1 MRFYGNRD
9 KGLIIYM
16 KKSKNMAHAIE
27 KYNSMKAYLLE
38 EAVALVQDM
47 KYSKFDESVD
57 LAIKLGVDPR
67 HAEENI
73 RVTTPLPHGTGKSV
87 KVLVLTEGP
96 KEKEAQEAGADFV
109 GNKDFLTKIKNG
121 WTDVDKIVATPDMMG
136 ELGKLGK
143 ILGPKGLMPNPK
155 SGTVTMDVVRAVKDL
170 KAGQVELRVESN
182 GIVHVSCGKVS
193 FQKEQLI
200 ENISKIHDTIM
211 KARPSSVKGQYLEK
225 VAISSTMGPS
235 IIIDHLAIG

>member
-1 MRFYGNRD
+1 
-9 KGLIIYM
+9 M
-16 KKSKNMAHAIE
+16 KKSKNMVSAT
-27 KYNSMKAYLLE
+27 KKFDSMKAYMLD
-38 EAVALVQDM
+38 EAVALVKDM

-87 KVLVLTEGP
+87 TVLVLTDGP
-96 KEKEAQEAGADFV
+96 KEKEAEEAGADFV
-109 GNKDFLTKIKNG
+109 GNKEFLTKIKNG

-155 SGTVTMDVVRAVKDL
+155 SGTVTMDVIKAVKDL

-193 FQKEQLI
+193 FEREKLV
-200 ENISKIHDTIM
+200 ENILKIHDAIM

-225 VAISSTMGPS
+225 ISISSTMGPS
-235 IIIDHLAIG
+235 IIIDHIAIG

>member
-1 MRFYGNRD
+1 
-9 KGLIIYM
+9 M
-16 KKSKNMAHAIE
+16 KKSKNMLNATE
-27 KYNSMKAYLLE
+27 KFDSMKAYLLE
-38 EAVALVQDM
+38 EAVALVKDM

-96 KEKEAQEAGADFV
+96 KEKEAEEAGADFV

-155 SGTVTMDVVRAVKDL
+155 SGTVTMDVVKAVKDL

-193 FQKEQLI
+193 FEKEQLV
-200 ENISKIHDTIM
+200 ENIAKIHDAIM

-225 VAISSTMGPS
+225 ISISSTMGPS

>member
-1 MRFYGNRD
+1 
-9 KGLIIYM
+9 M
-16 KKSKNMAHAIE
+16 KKSKNMLNASE
-27 KYNSMKAYLLE
+27 KFDSMKAYLLE
-38 EAVALVQDM
+38 EAVALVKDM

-87 KVLVLTEGP
+87 KVLVLAEGP
-96 KEKEAQEAGADFV
+96 KEKEAEEAGADYV
-109 GNKDFLTKIKNG
+109 GNKEFLTKIKNG

-155 SGTVTMDVVRAVKDL
+155 SGTVTMDVAKAVKDL

-182 GIVHVSCGKVS
+182 GIIHVSCGKVS
-193 FQKEQLI
+193 FEIKQLV
-200 ENISKIHDTIM
+200 ENIAKIHDTIM

-225 VAISSTMGPS
+225 IFISSTMGPS
-235 IIIDHLAIG
+235 VIIDHIAIG

>member
-1 MRFYGNRD
+1 MVNAT
-9 KGLIIYM
+9 
-16 KKSKNMAHAIE
+16 KKFD
-27 KYNSMKAYLLE
+27 SMKAYMLE
-38 EAVALVQDM
+38 EAVALVKDM

-87 KVLVLTEGP
+87 TVLVLTEGP
-96 KEKEAQEAGADFV
+96 KEKEAEEAGADFV
-109 GNKDFLTKIKNG
+109 GNKEFLTKIKNG

-155 SGTVTMDVVRAVKDL
+155 SGTVTMDVIKAVKDL

-193 FQKEQLI
+193 FEREKLV
-200 ENISKIHDTIM
+200 ENILKIHDAIM

-225 VAISSTMGPS
+225 ISISSTMGPS
-235 IIIDHLAIG
+235 IIIDHIAIG

>member
-1 MRFYGNRD
+1 
-9 KGLIIYM
+9 M
-16 KKSKNMAHAIE
+16 KKSKNMLNAAE
-27 KYNSMKAYLLE
+27 KFDSMKAYLLE
-38 EAVALVQDM
+38 EAVSLVKDM

-67 HAEENI
+67 HAEENV
-73 RVTTPLPHGTGKSV
+73 RVTTSLPHGTGKSV
-87 KVLVLTEGP
+87 KLLVLTEGP
-96 KEKEAQEAGADFV
+96 KEKEAEEAGADYV
-109 GNKDFLTKIKNG
+109 GNKDYLTKIKNG

-155 SGTVTMDVVRAVKDL
+155 SGTVTMDVAKAVKDL

-193 FQKEQLI
+193 FEKEQLV
-200 ENISKIHDTIM
+200 ENIAKIHDTII

-225 VAISSTMGPS
+225 IFISSTMGPS

>member
-1 MRFYGNRD
+1 
-9 KGLIIYM
+9 M
-16 KKSKNMAHAIE
+16 KKSKNMLNASE
-27 KYNSMKAYLLE
+27 KFDSMKAYLLE
-38 EAVALVQDM
+38 EAVSLVKDM

-96 KEKEAQEAGADFV
+96 KEKEAEEAGADYV
-109 GNKDFLTKIKNG
+109 GNKEFLTKIKNG

-155 SGTVTMDVVRAVKDL
+155 SGTVTMDVAKAVKDL

-193 FQKEQLI
+193 FEIEQLV
-200 ENISKIHDTIM
+200 ENIAKIYDTIM

-225 VAISSTMGPS
+225 VFISSTMGPS
-235 IIIDHLAIG
+235 VIIDHIAIG

>member
-1 MRFYGNRD
+1 
-9 KGLIIYM
+9 M
-16 KKSKNMAHAIE
+16 KKSKNMLNATDKFDSI
-27 KYNSMKAYLLE
+27 KAYLLE
-38 EAVALVQDM
+38 DAVSLVKDI

-87 KVLVLTEGP
+87 KVLVLAEGP
-96 KEKEAQEAGADFV
+96 KEKEAEEAGADFV

-121 WTDVDKIVATPDMMG
+121 WTDVDKIVATPNMMG

-155 SGTVTMDVVRAVKDL
+155 SGTVTMDVGKAVKDL

-193 FQKEQLI
+193 FEKEKLV
-200 ENISKIHDTIM
+200 ENIAKIHDTIM

-225 VAISSTMGPS
+225 IFISSTMGPS